1 MVGTN
6 ATIDTIDELNA
17 NLNDLIDALAAE
29 GVVTDDDAT
38 ESQFRA
44 EILAAELIAC
54 IEYASP
60 GPLGSE

>member
-6 ATIDTIDELNA
+6 ATINTIDELNA
-17 NLNDLIDALAAE
+17 NLNDLINTLSAE

-38 ESQFRA
+38 EFRFRA

-54 IEYASP
+54 IEYPSP
-60 GPLGSE
+60 GPFDSE